1 MLNPNVSWDD
11 YRQIKKMNPSTLV
24 AGCKSPMHLR
34 RAIEEGFVEET
45 NAMRLGTGIH
55 ALLLEPEQFENRFV
69 VMPDYQFDAENVTG
83 KGERSESKATKY
95 YKAKQSQ
102 FYQENQGKSVISRHQ
117 FDQCLRCIEALN
129 SRPRIR
135 ELLESANKEVT
146 VEGVI
151 EGIEFK
157 GRIDALIPSCIIDL
171 KTTADVSPRI
181 FGSRF
186 FKLGYD
192 FKLSIYREL
201 VRQSTEGLREVRVIA
216 QEPSGDY
223 DNCVINVPEEVLDN
237 AFSRVLHV
245 VHRYKQC
252 MQSGV
257 WPGCDDG
264 LDEIDLFV
272 PDYVLHQDLDWS
284 EITLE
289 ETEQVEA
296 YF

>member
-24 AGCKSPMHLR
+24 AGCKSMQRLR

-83 KGERSESKATKY
+83 KGERSESKSTKY
-95 YKAKQSQ
+95 YKAKSSQ
-102 FYQENQGKSVISRHQ
+102 FYQENQKKSVISRQQ
-117 FDQCLRCIEALN
+117 FDQC
-129 SRPRIR
+129 
-135 ELLESANKEVT
+135 LESANKEVT

-157 GRIDALIPSCIIDL
+157 GRIDALIPSCVIDL

-201 VRQSTEGLREVRVIA
+201 VRQSTEGLRDVKVIA

-223 DNCVINVPEEVLDN
+223 DNCVINVPDEVLDN

-264 LDEIDLFV
+264 LDEIDLLV

-284 EITLE
+284 EITLD
-289 ETEQVEA
+289 ETEEVEA